1 MIYFNL
7 LTCLFLNN
15 FVNAENIRIMQYN
28 VEWLFVDQYKSCP
41 GTGCTWANQT
51 EALVHMNYVSGV
63 INELKPDIVNLCEV
77 EGTYELSLL
86 NSYLGDEYNYYL
98 KQGTD
103 TSTGQNVG
111 MLSKI
116 NPIIDL
122 YRTEEHYDYPLYNTN
137 CGDTNSSGSSGVS
150 KHFIT
155 EFNLNGLNVAFIGI
169 HLLAIPTDP
178 SRCVQREAQSQVIQ
192 NVIFNYINNNYE
204 IILIGDYNDY
214 DNNISDIND
223 NKPTSNVLDILK
235 GKKGDY
241 ANTYQ
246 LYNVNENINKY
257 DRYSDWWDSDN
268 NCNTISIKDYS
279 LIDHILVTENIKTK
293 IINTFIYHD
302 YEEYCGKYNSDH
314 YPLIID
320 LEF

>member
-7 LTCLFLNN
+7 LTYLFYNN

-41 GTGCTWANQT
+41 GSGCTWANQS

-77 EGTYELSLL
+77 EGDYELSLL

-103 TSTGQNVG
+103 SSTGQNVG

-116 NPIIDL
+116 NPLVDL
-122 YRTEEHYDYPLYNTN
+122 YRTEEHYNYPLSNTN

-192 NVIFNYINNNYE
+192 DVIINYINKNYE

-214 DNNISDIND
+214 DNDIADIND

-241 ANTYQ
+241 ANKYQ

>member
-7 LTCLFLNN
+7 LTYLFYNN

-28 VEWLFVDQYKSCP
+28 VEWLFVNQYKSCP
-41 GTGCTWANQT
+41 GSGCTWANQT

-103 TSTGQNVG
+103 SSTGQNVG

-116 NPIIDL
+116 NPLVDL
-122 YRTEEHYDYPLYNTN
+122 YRTEEHYNYPLSNTN

-192 NVIFNYINNNYE
+192 DVIINYINKNYE

-214 DNNISDIND
+214 DNDIADIND

-241 ANTYQ
+241 ANKYQ

>member
-7 LTCLFLNN
+7 LTYLFYNN

-28 VEWLFVDQYKSCP
+28 VEWLFIDQYKSCP
-41 GTGCTWANQT
+41 GSGCTWANQS

-77 EGTYELSLL
+77 EGDYELSLL

-116 NPIIDL
+116 DPLVDL
-122 YRTEEHYDYPLYNTN
+122 YRTEEHYNYPLSNTN
-137 CGDTNSSGSSGVS
+137 CGSTNSSGSTGVS

-192 NVIFNYINNNYE
+192 DVIINYINKNYE
-204 IILIGDYNDY
+204 IILTGDYNDY
-214 DNNISDIND
+214 DNDIADIND

-241 ANTYQ
+241 ANKYQ